1 MYSIQ
6 NIVEYYDE
14 LFPVTTAQK
23 KFYDELVKNYSDPVK
38 ILSIQCGTGVFES
51 ILAREG
57 FDVTG
62 IEFHADLLHAAS
74 MRKRSQLMSIRF
86 FQMGYQDMS
95 RFLGKGFYNIIS
107 ILDDQIMMIPDEQQM
122 LQFFRDVRTLLTDGG
137 RFVISLPN
145 FDIMNQGIPMQQ
157 LPTRASMRASLF
169 TELWR
174 NDNGSFYLKQN
185 LETGNGSLLPILED
199 ERSFP
204 LTSGQLAE
212 FARTA
217 GFRRTD
223 LFAGFDKTPFTGQ
236 EDGLVAL
243 LEA

>member
-23 KFYDELVKNYSDPVK
+23 KFYDELVKNYADPVK
-38 ILSIQCGTGVFES
+38 ILCIQCGTGVFES

-86 FQMGYQDMS
+86 FQMGYQDIA
-95 RFLGKGFYNIIS
+95 RFLGKSFYNIIS
-107 ILDDQIMMIPDEQQM
+107 ILDDQIMLIPDEELM
-122 LQFFRDVRTLLTDGG
+122 LQFFRDVRGLLTEGG
-137 RFVISLPN
+137 SFIISMPN
-145 FDIMNQGIPMQQ
+145 FEIMKQGIPMQQ

-169 TELWR
+169 TELWK
-174 NDNGSFYLKQN
+174 NDNGHFYIKQN

-199 ERSFP
+199 ERSYP
-204 LTSGQLAE
+204 LTSSQLKE
-212 FARTA
+212 FAETA
-217 GFRRTD
+217 GFKNVD

-236 EDGLVAL
+236 EDGLIAL
-243 LEA
+243 LKA